1 VEGRLLGPS
10 TEGAALYD
18 GARNVLRTW
27 PHQPAALS
35 ENGRWALLIDADALV
50 RIDLEDA
57 TVLTLTTPASH
68 LGDLQISNTGEVSGE
83 MLRKDGREWGRYLIT
98 ETPVCLSIDGYARLS
113 PDGNVLAEGNSTRI
127 TLRDVHK
134 PSNASPLDRREILG
148 RKALPLLGMAKQA
161 RVLWVSPRELSVLTD
176 AYTVASIDVSA
187 LSQCSAP

>member
-1 VEGRLLGPS
+1 
-10 TEGAALYD
+10 
-18 GARNVLRTW
+18 
-27 PHQPAALS
+27 
-35 ENGRWALLIDADALV
+35 
-50 RIDLEDA
+50 
-57 TVLTLTTPASH
+57 
-68 LGDLQISNTGEVSGE
+68 
-83 MLRKDGREWGRYLIT
+83 
-98 ETPVCLSIDGYARLS
+98 
-113 PDGNVLAEGNSTRI
+113 LAEGNSTRI